1 MRFLKEN
8 CLVEGIADARKYYPT
23 IKDSD
28 FNRIIRL
35 DPTTNIE
42 KDKLGTYSKWLLNL
56 FKNNKLDNEGHVKDL
71 LARFDKEKKRLKNKD
86 IMSYKSLE
94 DVDKALDDDSSY
106 NQLSSR
112 QELRQTQ
119 KAVRNTDID
128 KDAKLVY
135 EDSDWEVWVPLTYEA
150 SCKLGQGSRWCTA
163 STSNDYYYNY
173 YKDNYG
179 GNYYINI
186 NKHNPSEKYQFHFE
200 SRQFM
205 NKDDESID
213 LEAFMINNPK
223 LKEFY
228 TPICKKVIE
237 EMDGGIP
244 EKYSFTIT
252 TEKFADTVSTRDISS
267 EFIQACLAGDTW
279 NYFEGYDE
287 YATDENGSYA
297 LEQYLDEDSKE
308 YLKSHNLSI
317 EDDIVI
323 SSSARA
329 YADAEESGAIED
341 CQKDFD
347 NAFQTA
353 MDHVEDKY
361 SNLTWTREESNPN
374 IPIKGYGDIYI
385 EINNVNTDIFK
396 LIQQGN
402 DEDDIYDD
410 VLYTIQ
416 DNWKFD
422 EPYYGWQGFDSAV
435 YNENLINYLSDE
447 V

>member
-23 IKDSD
+23 IKDND

-71 LARFDKEKKRLKNKD
+71 LTRFDKEKKRLKNKD

-94 DVDKALDDDSSY
+94 DVDKALDDESSY

-135 EDSDWEVWVPLTYEA
+135 EDSYWEVWVPLTYEA

-186 NKHNPSEKYQFHFE
+186 NKHNPNEKYQFHFE
-200 SRQFM
+200 SKQFM

-213 LEAFMINNPK
+213 LEEFMINNPK

-228 TPICKKVIE
+228 TPICKKVLE
-237 EMDGGIP
+237 ETEGGIP
-244 EKYSFTIT
+244 EKYSFTISTEQFAET
-252 TEKFADTVSTRDISS
+252 TSTRDVSS
-267 EFIQACLAGDTW
+267 EFIQACLVGDAW
-279 NYFEGYDE
+279 KYFEGYDE

-297 LEQYLDEDSKE
+297 LEQYLNEDSKE

-329 YADAEESGAIED
+329 YADAEASGAIDD
-341 CQKDFD
+341 CQKDFG

-353 MDHVEDKY
+353 MDHVEDRY
-361 SNLTWTREESNPN
+361 SNLTWTREESIPN
-374 IPIKGYGDIYI
+374 IPTKGYGDLDIVI
-385 EINNVNTDIFK
+385 DNVNIDIFK
-396 LIQQGN
+396 LIQQSS
-402 DEDDIYDD
+402 DENDIYED

-416 DNWKFD
+416 DYWKFY

-435 YNENLINYLSDE
+435 YNESLINYLSDE

>member
-1 MRFLKEN
+1 MRLLKEN

-71 LARFDKEKKRLKNKD
+71 LTRFDKEKKRLKNKD

-200 SRQFM
+200 SKQFM

-213 LEAFMINNPK
+213 LEAFMINSPK

-252 TEKFADTVSTRDISS
+252 SERFADAMSTRDISS
-267 EFIQACLAGDTW
+267 DLLEACLTGDIW
-279 NYFEGYDE
+279 DYFEGYEE

-297 LEQYLDEDSKE
+297 LEQYLNEDSKE
-308 YLKSHNLSI
+308 YLESHNMSI

-323 SSSARA
+323 SSSAHA
-329 YADAEESGAIED
+329 YADAAKSGDIND
-341 CQKDFD
+341 CLKDF
-347 NAFQTA
+347 NKAFQNA
-353 MDHVEDKY
+353 MNHVEEKY
-361 SNLTWTREESNPN
+361 NNLTWTKE
-374 IPIKGYGDIYI
+374 YGDLDI

-416 DNWKFD
+416 DNWEFD
-422 EPYYGWQGFDSAV
+422 EPYAGWQGFDSEV
-435 YNENLINYLSDE
+435 YNERLIDYLSDE
-447 V
+447 I